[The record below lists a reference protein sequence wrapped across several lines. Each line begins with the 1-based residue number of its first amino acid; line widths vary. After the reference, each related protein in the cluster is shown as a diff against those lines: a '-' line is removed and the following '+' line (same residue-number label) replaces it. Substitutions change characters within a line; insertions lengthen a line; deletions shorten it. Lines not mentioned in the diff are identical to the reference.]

1 MRRNKILFLCLP
13 LAAAAAVAFEI
24 PKGAH
29 EPVIALPDAFKVRV
43 ELAVTREEQSKG
55 LMFRKEL
62 KENRGMLFVFSEA
75 GEKSFW
81 MKNTLVELDIVFMD
95 KDLKVGKVFHRVT
108 PSSPEQGDDVAKVA
122 APALLVLEL
131 AGGTARKHGLRPGA
145 RFKIAFPPGKRQS
158 SR

>member
-1 MRRNKILFLCLP
+1 
-13 LAAAAAVAFEI
+13 
-24 PKGAH
+24 
-29 EPVIALPDAFKVRV
+29 
-43 ELAVTREEQSKG
+43 
-55 LMFRKEL
+55 MFRKEL
-62 KENRGMLFVFSEA
+62 KEDRGMLFVFSEA

-81 MKNTLVELDIVFMD
+81 MKNTPIELDIVFMD